1 MCTRGR
7 GEEGQIGPPF
17 IANNGA
23 SVAVIGSGVPQVAV
37 YLSADLR
44 LPRRM
49 TIEAEKDTSSSPL
62 MATLQRERDRERE
75 RVAPKSFPRRLRQG
89 AISLTLVKHIC
100 STYLLKCRHCSFKAD
115 RTRAIESILTS
126 AEDFSAGW

>member
-1 MCTRGR
+1 MRGR

-62 MATLQRERDRERE
+62 MATLQRERERE
-75 RVAPKSFPRRLRQG
+75 WLQKAFLG
-89 AISLTLVKHIC
+89 ASG
-100 STYLLKCRHCSFKAD
+100 
-115 RTRAIESILTS
+115 RAQS
-126 AEDFSAGW
+126 ALH